1 MTVQGAPV
9 VELHTPSAPSRIQ
22 KTNLHLISA
31 GPVLLDTV
39 CDWFLAHDA
48 IIQ

>member
-9 VELHTPSAPSRIQ
+9 VELHTPSRVQ